1 MSRAV
6 GFWVALLFVFGG
18 SMLIWQISKMRSND
32 ETVAGAGSHV
42 EPDEESV
49 VETPHLTEFEL
60 IDQRGNRVSSNSLA
74 GKVWAGSFFFAQCPG
89 TCYHQNMKLAELH
102 SKYADQ
108 GLQIFSITC
117 DPSNDT
123 PVALASYAS
132 RFNADVDSWK
142 FLTPS
147 DGDMSYL
154 KQIGR
159 ECLGVAVDNA
169 THTDR
174 VVLFGRDGESVG
186 VYSVLK
192 PEQFAELDRNIEKL
206 LADAGGESAGP
217 LEPTEES
224 NEVEGTG
231 ATETSDDAASE
242 TSDSVSVLPSAQA
255 IAQSDATRSN

>member
-18 SMLIWQISKMRSND
+18 SMLIWQISKMRGND

-42 EPDEESV
+42 EPDDEAV
-49 VETPHLTEFEL
+49 VDTPHLTEFEL

-192 PEQFAELDRNIEKL
+192 PEQFADLDRNIEKL
-206 LADAGGESAGP
+206 LADVGDDPVPP
-217 LEPTEES
+217 LES
-224 NEVEGTG
+224 SDASDEVEEAGTTD
-231 ATETSDDAASE
+231 ASDEAASD
-242 TSDSVSVLPSAQA
+242 TSDSVSVVSSSQHIASAATAQA
-255 IAQSDATRSN
+255 H